1 MEPTSLAEVML
12 ECQAM
17 IEPQA
22 QKRGI
27 SMTFPQFDCP
37 FSWMPI
43 GPG

>member
-1 MEPTSLAEVML
+1 MSLAEVMF

-27 SMTFPQFDCP
+27 SMTFPHFDSEHP
-37 FSWMPI
+37 LFVRPI